1 LYAFIRRTI
10 LINSSLFSLSLL
22 ILVACNQEGGFQS
35 RSEISAPPSS
45 PLQDAR
51 TLNSPTPAATPRLLI
66 PLVPGTETAA
76 PQVTQVAVEST
87 PEPSPSASIPGL
99 IGPSSYPADVNP
111 LTGLVVDDPEILNR
125 RPLAIKI
132 SNIARVRPQ
141 SGLNKADLVFEHYT
155 EGGITRFTALYWT
168 HDSKQ
173 IGSIRSGR
181 LIDLEI
187 PVMYDAAFGY
197 SGSSS
202 PLRSMF
208 EASSFFERIV
218 SPDFAHSGYYRLS
231 DPTKTKEFLE
241 DTMFTDTYRL
251 REILKERGQ
260 ENKPEYENGMAFHP
274 IPPSGGTPA
283 IEIEVNYSA
292 TSAFWFYD
300 IGLGNYFRW
309 SDGIPHLDAST
320 DQPLTFDNILVL
332 SAKHVNTEI
341 IEDSGGSPSIQIQ
354 LWGEGPVSVFRDG
367 QRFDGIW
374 KRQEPEDMLTFYDL
388 QGNIIPLAPG
398 KSFIE
403 VIPLDFKG
411 FHVYS

>member
-1 LYAFIRRTI
+1 MP
-10 LINSSLFSLSLL
+10 LL
-22 ILVACNQEGGFQS
+22 LLLLVACNQEMKFDTRLEITTPPSGPLRDA
-35 RSEISAPPSS
+35 RSLNPPTPTATDWLSIPLNPGTATVAPPITQS
-45 PLQDAR
+45 
-51 TLNSPTPAATPRLLI
+51 T
-66 PLVPGTETAA
+66 TE
-76 PQVTQVAVEST
+76 PT
-87 PEPSPSASIPGL
+87 PEPSPTASIPGL
-99 IGPSSYPADVNP
+99 IGPNNYPPNINP
-111 LTGLVVDDPEILNR
+111 LTGLVVDDPEVLNR

-208 EASSFFERIV
+208 QDSSFFERIV
-218 SPDFAHSGYYRLS
+218 SPDFAHSGFYRLS
-231 DPTKTKEFLE
+231 DPGKSKEFLE

-251 REILKERGQ
+251 RETLKNRGQ
-260 ENKPEYENGMAFHP
+260 DTKPEYENGMAFHP
-274 IPPSGGTPA
+274 DPPSGGTSA
-283 IEIEVNYSA
+283 KEIEVKYSA

-300 IGLGNYFRW
+300 IGLGNYSRW

-320 DQPLTFDNILVL
+320 DQQLVFNNVLVL

-367 QRFDGIW
+367 QRFDGTW
-374 KRQEPEDMLTFYDL
+374 KRQNPEDMLTFYDL
-388 QGNIIPLAPG
+388 QKNIIPLAPG
-398 KSFIE
+398 NTFIE

-411 FHVYS
+411 FNVYS

>member
-1 LYAFIRRTI
+1 MLAFIRHSI
-10 LINSSLFSLSLL
+10 LIHQAVLSLL
-22 ILVACNQEGGFQS
+22 LLLLVACNKEVIIDKS
-35 RSEISAPPSS
+35 SEINTPPSS
-45 PLQDAR
+45 PLRDAR
-51 TLNSPTPAATPRLLI
+51 SISPPDPTATTRLSIPRASES
-66 PLVPGTETAA
+66 VTAA
-76 PQVTQVAVEST
+76 PPIAQST
-87 PEPSPSASIPGL
+87 SETTPVPSPTTSIPGL
-99 IGPSSYPADVNP
+99 IGPNNYPPDINP

-125 RPLAIKI
+125 RPFAIKI

-197 SGSSS
+197 SGSST

-208 EASSFFERIV
+208 QDSSFFERIV
-218 SPDFAHSGYYRLS
+218 SPDFAHSGFYRLS
-231 DPTKTKEFLE
+231 DPSKSKEFLE

-251 REILKERGQ
+251 REILEERGQ
-260 ENKPEYENGMAFHP
+260 DTKPEYENGMAFHAE
-274 IPPSGGTPA
+274 PPLGGTPA
-283 IEIEVNYSA
+283 REIEVTYSA

-300 IGLGNYFRW
+300 TGLGNYSRW

-320 DQPLTFDNILVL
+320 EQQLTFNNILVL

-354 LWGEGPVSVFRDG
+354 LWGQGPVSVFRDG

-374 KRQEPEDMLTFYDL
+374 KRQKPEDMLTFYDL

-398 KSFIE
+398 NTFIE

-411 FHVYS
+411 FQVYS